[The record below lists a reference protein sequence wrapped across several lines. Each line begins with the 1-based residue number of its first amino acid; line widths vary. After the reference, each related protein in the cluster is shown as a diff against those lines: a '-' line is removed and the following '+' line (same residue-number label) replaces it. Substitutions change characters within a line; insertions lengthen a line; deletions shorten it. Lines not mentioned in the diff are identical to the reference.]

1 MYGVSTG
8 PIWTRPEPAERRP
21 RFTREQIAAAAV
33 KIADSEGFEAVT
45 MRRVA
50 AELGAGTM
58 SLYHYVRTKD
68 DLVALMDDVAMG
80 ELLVPEGELPAD
92 WREALAEIAR
102 RTRAMY
108 ERHPWA
114 IRSLQAAQS
123 GPHSIRHAEQTLA
136 AVGSLG
142 LDPIARFEI
151 TAMVDDY
158 VLGFILRHGGSDLE
172 GGVEDIPDEL
182 FEYMSS
188 LLATGEYPYTA
199 ELAGGDMRAFA
210 RTFVAMASDPGRFER
225 GLQRLLDGIA
235 IALGEQPRAEGRP
248 GS

>member
-1 MYGVSTG
+1 MYAVSSG
-8 PIWTRPEPAERRP
+8 PIWSRPEPAERRP
-21 RFTREQIAAAAV
+21 RFTREQLAAAAV
-33 KIADSEGFEAVT
+33 KIADAEGFEAVT

-50 AELGAGTM
+50 SELGAGTM

-68 DLVALMDDVAMG
+68 DLVALMDDAAMS

-92 WREALAEIAR
+92 WRDALAAIAR
-102 RTRAMY
+102 RMRAMY

-136 AVGSLG
+136 AVASLR
-142 LDPIARFEI
+142 LDPLARFEI

-158 VLGFILRHGGSDLE
+158 VMGFILRHGGSDLE
-172 GGVEDIPDEL
+172 GGVESIPDGV
-182 FEYMSS
+182 FEYMTS
-188 LLATGEYPYTA
+188 LLATGEYPHTA
-199 ELAGGDMRAFA
+199 ELAGGDMREFA
-210 RTFVAMASDPGRFER
+210 RTFVAMASDPDRFER
-225 GLQRLLDGIA
+225 GLQRVLDGIA
-235 IALGEQPRAEGRP
+235 VSLGEQPRGGGVP